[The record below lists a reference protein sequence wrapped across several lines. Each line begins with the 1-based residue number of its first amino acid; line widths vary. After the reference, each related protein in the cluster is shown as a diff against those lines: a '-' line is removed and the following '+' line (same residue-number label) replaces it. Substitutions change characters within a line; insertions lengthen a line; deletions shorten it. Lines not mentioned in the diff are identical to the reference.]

1 MPVISSSVSVSAINA
16 HALTIAVAGNYLITG
31 PTYLES
37 ESSYAVGVNAGIGPV
52 TINLAGSIVAS
63 LSYYGIYQPGATDPL
78 TVNILSSGSIF
89 GGAVVFAT
97 SQLALTND
105 GYLYG
110 QDSGI
115 ASAPTATTNDSVIN
129 RGEIFTTAGL
139 AIDLG
144 GGADVLVNSGH
155 ITGDVNL
162 GVGDDRFYGGG
173 GSVLGTLDLST
184 GNDLIDLR
192 GAQIDGSVYGG
203 DGNDVFIVDD
213 ASVDLIEYSAQG
225 TDLVKSTVSY
235 ELRVNF
241 ENLTLLGAGDINGT
255 GNAAANTLTGN
266 AGDNR
271 LHGYTGNDKAYGGSG
286 DDVIYGDQG
295 NDVLYG
301 GIGVDLLYGGAGNDI
316 LRGETGEDRL
326 IGGAGAD
333 TLTGDV
339 GTAGGY
345 DDVFVFQRVADMPNA
360 GSLDLITDFHI
371 GEDKIDL
378 SAIDAKAGTLAND
391 AFSFVASFTSVAGQ
405 LIKQA
410 SGLDTL
416 ILGDINGDGVADF
429 RILLAGNVAVTAADF
444 IL

>member
-1 MPVISSSVSVSAINA
+1 M
-16 HALTIAVAGNYLITG
+16 
-31 PTYLES
+31 
-37 ESSYAVGVNAGIGPV
+37 
-52 TINLAGSIVAS
+52 AS
-63 LSYYGIYQPGATDPL
+63 LSYFGIYQSGATDPL
-78 TVNILSSGSIF
+78 TLNVLSSGSIF
-89 GGAVVFAT
+89 RGGIVFAN
-97 SQLALTND
+97 SQLAVTND

-115 ASAPTATTNDSVIN
+115 VSAPSAFTADSVIN

-144 GGADVLVNSGH
+144 GGADVLINSGH
-155 ITGDVNL
+155 ITGDISL
-162 GVGDDRFYGGG
+162 GAGDDRFYGGG
-173 GSVLGTLDLST
+173 GSVLGYLDLST
-184 GNDLIDLR
+184 GNDIIDLR
-192 GAQIDGSVYGG
+192 GAQIDGLVYGG
-203 DGNDVFIVDD
+203 AGNDTFIVDGTSFD
-213 ASVDLIEYSAQG
+213 MVETAASG
-225 TDLVKSTVSY
+225 TDLVKSTVSF
-235 ELRVNF
+235 ELAINF

-255 GNAAANTLTGN
+255 GNASANTLTGN

-271 LHGYTGNDKAYGGSG
+271 LHGYTGNDKIYGGSG
-286 DDVIYGDQG
+286 NDLIYGDQG
-295 NDVLYG
+295 NDVLVG
-301 GIGVDLLYGGAGNDI
+301 GVGLDALYGGAGNDI

-326 IGGAGAD
+326 YGSAGAD

-345 DDVFVFQRVADMPNA
+345 DDVFVFQRASDIPNT

-391 AFSFVASFTSVAGQ
+391 AFSFVVSFSNVAGQ

-416 ILGDINGDGVADF
+416 ILADTTGDGVADF
-429 RILLAGNVAVTAADF
+429 RILLAGNLALTATDF